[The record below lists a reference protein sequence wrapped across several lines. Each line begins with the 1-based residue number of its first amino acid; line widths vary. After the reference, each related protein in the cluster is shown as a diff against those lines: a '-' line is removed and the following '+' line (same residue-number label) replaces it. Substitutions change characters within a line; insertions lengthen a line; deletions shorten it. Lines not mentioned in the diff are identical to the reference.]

1 MQDLLFLTPRIPYP
15 PNRGDKLRAWNVLLH
30 LRQYYRIH
38 LACFVDA
45 PEDWEHV
52 PFVKSMCASSFFAPL
67 DQKRKLWRA
76 GLSLLKGKPVS
87 VEYHYARAYE
97 AWVQQTLANVQP
109 SAAYFFSSELADYV
123 PAVKECGATILLDFV
138 DMDSA
143 KWKEYGVV
151 RKWPMSMIFRRE
163 AGLLHAIEVDL
174 ANQADHSFFVSADE
188 TKLFNESL
196 PEGITAAEA
205 LPNGVDLD
213 YFASEVELES
223 PYEAHEQAMVFT
235 GVMNYWPNVD
245 AVHWFADEV
254 FPTIMAA
261 VPNARFYIVGMRPT
275 PEVEDLGKRDGIV
288 VTGAVPDVR
297 PYVAHATTAVAPL
310 RVARGVQNKVIE
322 AMAMAKPVLATP
334 QAAEGLGDMSE
345 DELVVIEDPALL
357 AQHAIGLL
365 KGDIGTPSGVA
376 ARAKVEQAFSWS
388 GQLSR
393 LNQLLTL

>member
-1 MQDLLFLTPRIPYP
+1 MKDLLFLTPRIPYP
-15 PNRGDKLRAWNVLLH
+15 PNRGDKLRSWNVLLH
-30 LRQYYRIH
+30 LRQHYRIH

-52 PFVKSMCASSFFAPL
+52 PFVESMCTSSFFAPL

-76 GLSLLKGKPVS
+76 GLSVLKGKPVS

-97 AWVQQTLANVQP
+97 EWVRQTLAKVQP

-123 PAVKECGATILLDFV
+123 PAVKDSAATILLDFV

-151 RKWPMSMIFRRE
+151 RKWPMSKIFQRE
-163 AGLLHAIEVDL
+163 ARLLHAIEVDL
-174 ANQADHSFFVSADE
+174 ASKANHSFFVSADE
-188 TKLFNESL
+188 TKLFNDSL
-196 PEGITAAEA
+196 PEGIAPAAA

-213 YFASEVELES
+213 YFAPEVDLES
-223 PYEAHEQAMVFT
+223 PYEAEEQAMVFT

-245 AVHWFADEV
+245 AVRWFADEV
-254 FPTIMAA
+254 FPTILAA
-261 VPNARFYIVGMRPT
+261 LPQARFYIVGMRPT

-297 PYVAHATTAVAPL
+297 PYVAHAAAAVAPL

-322 AMAMAKPVLATP
+322 AMAMGKPVLATP
-334 QAAEGLGDMSE
+334 QAAEGLGYMTE
-345 DELVVIEDPALL
+345 DELVVIDDPNQL

-365 KGDIGTPSGVA
+365 QGQISQPSGCA
-376 ARAKVEQAFSWS
+376 ARAKVEQAYSWS

-393 LNQLLTL
+393 LNDLLKL